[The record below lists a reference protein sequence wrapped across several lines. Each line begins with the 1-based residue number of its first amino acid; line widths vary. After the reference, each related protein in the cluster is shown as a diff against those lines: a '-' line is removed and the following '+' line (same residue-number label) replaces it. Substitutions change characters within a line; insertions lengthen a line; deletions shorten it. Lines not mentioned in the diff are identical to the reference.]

1 MWKRYI
7 LNLINDHSNDNFSGF
22 TRLWNIYDNIA
33 KKCDAS
39 MEKRDVDF
47 RKTALILSWISV
59 MLYSLVLILGIVFGL
74 VDLKYKLYQ
83 LLSQHVIYNVKYYK

>member
-1 MWKRYI
+1 MIIPTIIFLGSLVYGI
-7 LNLINDHSNDNFSGF
+7 FMI
-22 TRLWNIYDNIA
+22 IYLTNA

-74 VDLKYKLYQ
+74 VDLKYKL
-83 LLSQHVIYNVKYYK
+83 SQ